1 MPNTLE
7 IYGQFGQTLAF
18 AATALNKIL
27 EAHLAAHGT
36 TPNRWYAL
44 KLTAQAEP
52 VSRAELLDNL
62 AAGGKV
68 QPADAEPL
76 LRALQADGL
85 IEGGYLLSL
94 TESGRNHYA
103 ELRQYVTAPT
113 IRLLEQFELDD
124 IETTIRTLREIT
136 ARATYEESESA
147 AT

>member
-7 IYGQFGQTLAF
+7 IYGQCGQTLAF

-27 EAHLAAHGT
+27 VA
-36 TPNRWYAL
+36 
-44 KLTAQAEP
+44 
-52 VSRAELLDNL
+52 NL

-68 QPADAEPL
+68 QPADAESL

-94 TESGRNHYA
+94 TASGRNHYA

-136 ARATYEESESA
+136 ARATHEE
-147 AT
+147 